1 MIHLTYYCFLID
13 KRHEKSWNDPPMF
26 SAEQMNK
33 ATGSVPLSKRYRYP
47 QAPAQAPNQM
57 YQQQPNV
64 GMNSG
69 YGYQQPQGNTLQQS
83 YGQPQQQQQYPGAFN
98 PYGQD
103 PNANVGTVPMSSNYQ
118 APPSLSNVSQQQ
130 PQQYSQQQYAP
141 SPPLMAPNAYPA
153 NANAYGGNHPN
164 QPSQM
169 NYNAGQFAGNQGSYN
184 VASQFPGQQG
194 PTEPP
199 PPQMNYQQS
208 QQVPPYNSQA
218 RY

>member
-1 MIHLTYYCFLID
+1 
-13 KRHEKSWNDPPMF
+13 MF
-26 SAEQMNK
+26 SAEQLNK
-33 ATGSVPLSKRYRYP
+33 ASGSVPLNKRYRYP

-64 GMNSG
+64 GMTGG
-69 YGYQQPQGNTLQQS
+69 YGYQQPQGNNLQQS
-83 YGQPQQQQQYPGAFN
+83 YGQPQQQQYPGAFN

-103 PNANVGTVPMSSNYQ
+103 PNANVGAVPMSSNYQ
-118 APPSLSNVSQQQ
+118 APPPPPLSNVNQQQ
-130 PQQYSQQQYAP
+130 PQQYSQQYGAP

-153 NANAYGGNHPN
+153 NAYGGSNLN

-169 NYNAGQFAGNQGSYN
+169 NYSAGQYAGNPASYN
-184 VASQFPGQQG
+184 AASQFPGQQG
-194 PTEPP
+194 PIEPP